1 MTDRPLLLN
10 KRFWFWVL
18 KCFVLLFV
26 GSMIVIQIPE
36 LRYDMS
42 DIRPIEI
49 SNPDELE
56 RFSIRR
62 ATFVS
67 VRGRAN
73 FEKAFVYQRYGLNYT
88 YFIIEP
94 YGLHL
99 VSRTYEKV
107 TDEWEDLNR
116 FLGKLRPFDD
126 QAFSYR
132 IREIFYE
139 QFEDSVPQDAY
150 FLGLDDIPKPSGWQI
165 GAVSFASVLWGVM
178 FYLFFFFFP
187 RRLGNQGNRNRKT
200 TQ

>member
-1 MTDRPLLLN
+1 MTDRPLVLQ
-10 KRFWFWVL
+10 KRLWIFVL
-18 KCFVLLFV
+18 KCVGLLFV

-36 LRYDMS
+36 LRYDLG

-49 SNPDELE
+49 SNPDELQKV
-56 RFSIRR
+56 RFGR

-67 VRGRAN
+67 VRGKAN

-94 YGLHL
+94 YGLYL

-107 TDEWEDLNR
+107 TDEWENLNR

-126 QAFSYR
+126 QPFSYR
-132 IREIFYE
+132 IREIFYD
-139 QFEDSVPQDAY
+139 QYGDSIPQGAY

-165 GAVSFASVLWGVM
+165 GAISFASVLWGVM

-187 RRLGNQGNRNRKT
+187 AKPWHPGNPK
-200 TQ
+200 